1 MNLCIDI
8 GNTALKFGIFEGNTL
23 QQQGT
28 SYEALKD
35 AVVSHVK
42 VAIVS
47 TVVSEHPVM
56 NWLSDKAIPFL
67 ILSNSFTLP
76 FSNVYT
82 TPETLGADRIAA
94 VAGAKKR
101 FPNQNSLV
109 ITAGSCITYNI
120 INAKGVFLGGAIS
133 PGVRMRFEALQHFT
147 AKLPLVN
154 MDPKA
159 DVQWIGND
167 TKTSIET
174 GVYRAVLNEI
184 EGFIRQFE
192 ADFENLNILICGG
205 DAPFLVSHLKN
216 NIFAT
221 PSLIL
226 EGLNYILQ
234 LNANKL
240 S

>member
-1 MNLCIDI
+1 VNLCIDI

>member
-23 QQQGT
+23 HQHGR
-28 SYEALKD
+28 SFEAL
-35 AVVSHVK
+35 AVANVEQVSF
-42 VAIVS
+42 AIVS
-47 TVVSEHPVM
+47 SVVLEHPVVD
-56 NWLSDKAIPFL
+56 WLTINAIPFL
-67 ILSNSFTLP
+67 TLSDSLTLP
-76 FSNVYT
+76 FTMAYT
-82 TPETLGADRIAA
+82 TPETLGTDRIAA
-94 VAGAKKR
+94 IAGAVQR
-101 FPNQNSLV
+101 FPFQNSLV
-109 ITAGSCITYNI
+109 IAAGSCITYNAI
-120 INAKGVFLGGAIS
+120 DAKGMFLGGAIS
-133 PGVRMRFEALQHFT
+133 PGIRMRFEALHHFT
-147 AKLPLVN
+147 AKLPLVDVKP
-154 MDPKA
+154 MA
-159 DVQWIGND
+159 EVQWIGKD
-167 TKTSIET
+167 TQTAIET
-174 GVYRAVLNEI
+174 GVYRAVLNEV

>member
-8 GNTALKFGIFEGNTL
+8 GNTALKFGVFDGNTL
-23 QQQGT
+23 VVQGR
-28 SYEALKD
+28 SFEELQ
-35 AVVSHVK
+35 SL
-42 VAIVS
+42 AISTINFAILS
-47 TVVSEHPVM
+47 TVVLEHPVVD
-56 NWLSDKAIPFL
+56 WLKGNEVKCIT
-67 ILSNSFTLP
+67 LSSTLSLP
-76 FSNVYT
+76 YRIDYK
-82 TPETLGADRIAA
+82 TPETLGSDRIAA
-94 VAGAKKR
+94 VAGAVSK
-101 FPNQNSLV
+101 FPHKNCLV
-109 ITAGSCITYNI
+109 ITAGSCITYNLV
-120 INAKGVFLGGAIS
+120 NAYGVFLGGAIA
-133 PGVRMRFEALQHFT
+133 PGLRMRFEALHHFT

-154 MDPKA
+154 MEQNTE
-159 DVQWIGND
+159 VQWIGQD

-174 GVYRAVLNEI
+174 GVYRATLNEV

>member
-8 GNTALKFGIFEGNTL
+8 GNTALKFAVFDGNTVVVQGRSFEEL
-23 QQQGT
+23 Q
-28 SYEALKD
+28 SL
-35 AVVSHVK
+35 
-42 VAIVS
+42 AISTINFAILS
-47 TVVSEHPVM
+47 TVVLEHPVVD
-56 NWLSDKAIPFL
+56 WLKGNEVKCL
-67 ILSNSFTLP
+67 TLSSTLSLP
-76 FSNVYT
+76 YRIDYK
-82 TPETLGADRIAA
+82 TPETLGTDRIAA
-94 VAGAKKR
+94 VAGAVSK
-101 FPNQNSLV
+101 FPHKNCLV
-109 ITAGSCITYNI
+109 ITAGSCITYNLV
-120 INAKGVFLGGAIS
+120 NACGVFLGGAIA
-133 PGVRMRFEALQHFT
+133 PGLRMRFEALHHFT

-154 MDPKA
+154 MEQNTE
-159 DVQWIGND
+159 VQWIGHD

-174 GVYRAVLNEI
+174 GVYRAALNEV

>member
-8 GNTALKFGIFEGNTL
+8 GNTALKFGLFNENELL
-23 QQQGT
+23 QQGK
-28 SYEALKD
+28 SLEELKVID
-35 AVVSHVK
+35 VSKVKAAILSSVVPQ
-42 VAIVS
+42 
-47 TVVSEHPVM
+47 HPVIE
-56 NWLSDKAIPFL
+56 WLNSNAIAS
-67 ILSNSFTLP
+67 ITLSHSLLLP
-76 FSNVYT
+76 FSIAYT
-82 TPETLGADRIAA
+82 TPETLGSDRIAA
-94 VAGAKKR
+94 VAGAMKR
-101 FPNQNSLV
+101 FPKKCCLV
-109 ITAGSCITYNI
+109 ITAGSCITYNLVND
-120 INAKGVFLGGAIS
+120 NAMFLGGAIS
-133 PGVRMRFEALQHFT
+133 PGINMRFKALHQFT
-147 AKLPLVN
+147 AQLPFVAIEQ
-154 MDPKA
+154 KA
-159 DVQWIGND
+159 ELPWIGHN
-167 TKTSIET
+167 TQSSIET

-184 EGFIRQFE
+184 EGFIRQFD